1 MRTGTA
7 PSVPHTLSLHDA
19 LPIWTGIVSQFK
31 YTWVRDG
38 IIVGSGVAYRIT
50 VADKGHLLWCVVT
63 AAGSDGST
71 EAESANSVRVE
82 GEAVKPPVAL
92 SPPQVSGTPALGATL
107 TCLKGEW
114 SGQPTGFS

>member
-71 EAESANSVRVE
+71 EDRKSTRLNSSHRCISY
-82 GEAVKPPVAL
+82 AVL
-92 SPPQVSGTPALGATL
+92 
-107 TCLKGEW
+107 CLKQKQPGRA
-114 SGQPTGFS
+114 SGRPS